1 MATQKLISL
10 FEEVRTGKD
19 GITKINKSIAQENA
33 VWFYNK
39 CKTKYTTMTNTD
51 IEDEA
56 DILIERILRWK
67 ELLINNLKNTR
78 KQINEYNNKLKEG
91 EEKKPNP
98 SIESSLGSFLIKE
111 LKTHFKKVDKL
122 VVEKN
127 SSKKISYNLLFGLKR
142 LDYLPKKNAENNDD
156 IWTEKEIVSV
166 VNFYH
171 KKFHELSLKN
181 DDYFAAYER
190 LFAAYE
196 YISNIYSVEY
206 RNPGIFIK
214 VAKQFFEL
222 ENDTEKQTKKNLQ
235 YHLRKLN
242 GKLKKWSNPGE
253 FEKQKKVINISLN
266 AQFLKGVIGDISEEN
281 DKDFEI
287 RPILMGIEEYTKAVI
302 TRLKLTGREKL
313 YFNNLIEVIRDEK
326 NRNLK
331 SKTELILACDDQLI
345 SMGWSD
351 AKCRKVYSDLRGKL
365 MKDKDDL
372 GSLARL
378 YNSSV
383 DKRIIMDPKD
393 SVNIIDSFEVEKD
406 QQQIDTEMLMKFK
419 HLMFNIY

>member
-51 IEDEA
+51 IEAEA

-98 SIESSLGSFLIKE
+98 SVESSLGSFLIKE

-171 KKFHELSLKN
+171 KKFLSK
-181 DDYFAAYER
+181 
-190 LFAAYE
+190 
-196 YISNIYSVEY
+196 
-206 RNPGIFIK
+206 G
-214 VAKQFFEL
+214 
-222 ENDTEKQTKKNLQ
+222 
-235 YHLRKLN
+235 N
-242 GKLKKWSNPGE
+242 G
-253 FEKQKKVINISLN
+253 
-266 AQFLKGVIGDISEEN
+266 
-281 DKDFEI
+281 
-287 RPILMGIEEYTKAVI
+287 
-302 TRLKLTGREKL
+302 
-313 YFNNLIEVIRDEK
+313 
-326 NRNLK
+326 
-331 SKTELILACDDQLI
+331 
-345 SMGWSD
+345 
-351 AKCRKVYSDLRGKL
+351 
-365 MKDKDDL
+365 
-372 GSLARL
+372 
-378 YNSSV
+378 
-383 DKRIIMDPKD
+383 
-393 SVNIIDSFEVEKD
+393 
-406 QQQIDTEMLMKFK
+406 
-419 HLMFNIY
+419 